1 MRFERLRYSRHAR
14 QRMEEREIG
23 EEEEVLRVL
32 NDPDLTYPSYRK
44 RVAEDVFEE
53 PGPGPGRMVRVVW
66 VPDPAADARI
76 VSVIDLEEER

>member
-1 MRFERLRYSRHAR
+1 MRFERLRYSGHAR

-23 EEEEVLRVL
+23 EEEEEEVLRVL

-53 PGPGPGRMVRVVW
+53 PGPGRMVRVVW